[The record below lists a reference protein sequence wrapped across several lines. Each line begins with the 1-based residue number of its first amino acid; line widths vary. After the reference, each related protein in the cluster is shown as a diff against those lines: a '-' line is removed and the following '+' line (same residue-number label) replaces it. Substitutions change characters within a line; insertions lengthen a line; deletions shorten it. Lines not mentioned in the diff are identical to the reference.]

1 VNRVTQLSLEWS
13 YYVPQSRISNEAAK
27 MSWDDIPRERKTM
40 SEADRRAFDR
50 WLKANAIAGVIL
62 VAGIIAMALAGSNSA
77 SPGNPMTTQRT
88 ISPDTATAG
97 SGYRAGHG
105 LRLRSHQNVS
115 D

>member
-1 VNRVTQLSLEWS
+1 
-13 YYVPQSRISNEAAK
+13 

-77 SPGNPMTTQRT
+77 RPDNPMATQRT
-88 ISPDTATAG
+88 NSPDTATGA
-97 SGYRAGHG
+97 SGYRAAHG
-105 LRLRSHQNVS
+105 ARLPPRQNVS

>member
-1 VNRVTQLSLEWS
+1 
-13 YYVPQSRISNEAAK
+13 
-27 MSWDDIPRERKTM
+27 MSWDDIPRERKAM

-77 SPGNPMTTQRT
+77 RPGNPMTTQRT
-88 ISPDTATAG
+88 KSPDPATAA
-97 SGYRAGHG
+97 SGYRADHG